1 MHITGTTDG
10 NSVTN
15 GDIVR
20 LANETDPEVDVI
32 FSGHS
37 HTYVNGTVN
46 NKLVV
51 QANSY
56 GMAFADVDVKID
68 RKTQDIVEKKQKLLQ
83 LTMKA
88 WSLIK
93 NKEEDGEISS
103 KNRTSC

>member
-1 MHITGTTDG
+1 MQITGTTDG
-10 NSVTN
+10 NGVTN

-32 FSGHS
+32 FGGHS

-56 GMAFADVDVKID
+56 GMAFADVDVKMIVKHKILL
-68 RKTQDIVEKKQKLLQ
+68 RKSRNCYNLP
-83 LTMKA
+83 
-88 WSLIK
+88 
-93 NKEEDGEISS
+93 
-103 KNRTSC
+103 

>member
-1 MHITGTTDG
+1 MLFFG
-10 NSVTN
+10 
-15 GDIVR
+15 
-20 LANETDPEVDVI
+20 
-32 FSGHS
+32 GHS

-68 RKTQDIVEKKQKLLQ
+68 RKTQDIVEKKKQKLLQ

-93 NKEEDGEISS
+93 K
-103 KNRTSC
+103 